1 MNPWIKPLFL
11 AGSLLAGCS
20 TFTEQDCR
28 TSNWHHL
35 GEQDALTHGLQP
47 QINQIAFQCQKLGVQ
62 VPESQYMAGWS
73 AGAQQRAM
81 RLSGIARP

>member
-1 MNPWIKPLFL
+1 VNRWIKPLLL

-20 TFTEQDCR
+20 TFREQDCR
-28 TSNWHHL
+28 TSDWQHL

-62 VPESQYMAGWS
+62 VPQGEYMAGWT
-73 AGAQQRAM
+73 AGERERKR
-81 RLSGIARP
+81 RLGSPR

>member
-1 MNPWIKPLFL
+1 MNRWIKPLFL

-20 TFTEQDCR
+20 TFTEEDCR

-47 QINQIAFQCQKLGVQ
+47 QINQIAFQCEKLGVQ
-62 VPESQYMAGWS
+62 VPQGEYMAGWT
-73 AGAQQRAM
+73 AGDRERKL
-81 RLSGIARP
+81 RLGSPR

>member
-1 MNPWIKPLFL
+1 MNRSIRPLWFACAL
-11 AGSLLAGCS
+11 ISGCA

-28 TSNWHHL
+28 TSNWYRL

-47 QINQIAFQCQKLGVQ
+47 QINQIVFQCQKLGVQ
-62 VPESQYMAGWS
+62 VPESEYMAGWN
-73 AGAQQRAM
+73 AGAHQRAV

>member
-1 MNPWIKPLFL
+1 VNRWIKPLFL
-11 AGSLLAGCS
+11 AGALLAGCS

-47 QINQIAFQCQKLGVQ
+47 QINQIAFQCEKLGVQ
-62 VPESQYMAGWS
+62 VPQGEYMAGWT
-73 AGAQQRAM
+73 AGDRERKR
-81 RLSGIARP
+81 RLGSPR

>member
-1 MNPWIKPLFL
+1 MNRWIKPLLL

-28 TSNWHHL
+28 SSDWYHL

-47 QINQIAFQCQKLGVQ
+47 QINQIVFQCQKLGVQ
-62 VPESQYMAGWS
+62 VPEQEYMAGWS
-73 AGAQQRAM
+73 VGDRERKL
-81 RLSGIARP
+81 RLGSPR

>member
-1 MNPWIKPLFL
+1 MNRSIRRLLF
-11 AGSLLAGCS
+11 ACALLAGCT

-28 TSNWHHL
+28 SSKWYHL

-47 QINQIAFQCQKLGVQ
+47 QINQIVFTCQKLGVQ
-62 VPESQYMAGWS
+62 VPEQEYMAGWN
-73 AGAQQRAM
+73 AGAHQRAV

>member
-1 MNPWIKPLFL
+1 MNRWIKPLFL

-47 QINQIAFQCQKLGVQ
+47 QINQIVFQCQKLGVL
-62 VPESQYMAGWS
+62 VPEGGYMAGWT
-73 AGAQQRAM
+73 AGDRERKR
-81 RLSGIARP
+81 RLGSPR

>member
-1 MNPWIKPLFL
+1 VNRSTSALLL
-11 AGSLLAGCS
+11 ACSLLAGCS

-47 QINQIAFQCQKLGVQ
+47 QINQIAFQCQKFGVQ
-62 VPESQYMAGWS
+62 VPETAYMAGWT
-73 AGAQQRAM
+73 AGERERNL
-81 RLSGIARP
+81 RLGSPR

>member
-1 MNPWIKPLFL
+1 LLL

-28 TSNWHHL
+28 SSNWYHL

-47 QINQIAFQCQKLGVQ
+47 QIDQIAFQCQKLGVQ
-62 VPESQYMAGWS
+62 VPQAEYMAGWT
-73 AGAQQRAM
+73 AGERERKL
-81 RLSGIARP
+81 RLGSPR

>member
-1 MNPWIKPLFL
+1 MNRWIKPLFL

-20 TFTEQDCR
+20 TFTEQECR
-28 TSNWHHL
+28 SANWYHL

-62 VPESQYMAGWS
+62 VPESEYMAGWY
-73 AGAQQRAM
+73 AGNRERAS
-81 RLSGIARP
+81 RLSRY

>member
-1 MNPWIKPLFL
+1 MNRSIRPLLF
-11 AGSLLAGCS
+11 ACALLAGCT

-47 QINQIAFQCQKLGVQ
+47 QITQIAFQCQKLGVQ

-73 AGAQQRAM
+73 AGAQQRAV